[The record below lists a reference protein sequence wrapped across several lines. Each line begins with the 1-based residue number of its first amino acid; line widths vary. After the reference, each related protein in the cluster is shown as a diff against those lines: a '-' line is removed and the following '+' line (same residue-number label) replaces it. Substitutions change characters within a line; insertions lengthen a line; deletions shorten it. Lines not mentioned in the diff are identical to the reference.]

1 MGWNTKFVTPKTIN
15 KKTIIFNNNKILNR
29 YNKNLDYIFLWMKK
43 LKLKEPTILD
53 IGANIG
59 LYSICYSKIYKNCF
73 IHAFEPVPKNFKT
86 LSSNLKKNKL
96 TNIKVSEIALLDKK
110 KTINIGIPDR
120 KVHDRYKKNINDGLF
135 SIFAQKS
142 KFKIK
147 AIPLDLFIKKK
158 KIKKVDFIKI
168 DVEGAEAL
176 VLQGGIKTI
185 KSHKPII
192 QLEYNDLTKTL
203 GKKDIEYF
211 REFAI
216 KNKYNIFYLVKNYK
230 LKKYVNFK
238 KNFISDLIFINKRVH
253 NRTSL
258 TL

>member
-1 MGWNTKFVTPKTIN
+1 MFS
-15 KKTIIFNNNKILNR
+15 
-29 YNKNLDYIFLWMKK
+29 WMKK

-53 IGANIG
+53 IGAFIG
-59 LYSICYSKIYKNCF
+59 LYSICYSQIYKNCF
-73 IHAFEPVPKNFKT
+73 IHAFEPVPKSLKI

-96 TNIKVSEIALLDKK
+96 TNIKVSKIAIIDKK

-120 KVHDRYKKNINDGLF
+120 KVHNRYKKNINDGLF

-147 AIPLDLFIKKK
+147 AMPLDLFVKKKQIKK
-158 KIKKVDFIKI
+158 IDFIKI

-185 KSHKPII
+185 RRHKPII

-211 REFAI
+211 REFAK
-216 KNKYNIFYLVKNYK
+216 KNKYNIFYLAKNYK
-230 LKKYVNFK
+230 LKKYVNLK
-238 KNFISDLIFINKRVH
+238 KNFISDLIFINKRV
-253 NRTSL
+253 NNKKSL
-258 TL
+258 TS